1 MKLTENFELAEFESK
16 DGAETPLGVLDNIK
30 ELAENLEIV
39 RKTVKNPIRINSGYR
54 SPAHNAKIGGAKN
67 SLHLK
72 GMAADIV
79 IYDYDIEEVFAT
91 LNTMM
96 QLGQIKKGGLK
107 KYSTFVHYDIRGEIK
122 RW

>member
-79 IYDYDIEEVFAT
+79 IYDYDTEEVFAT

>member
-16 DGAETPLGVLDNIK
+16 DGAETPLGVLDNLK

-54 SPAHNAKIGGAKN
+54 SPTHNAKIGGAKK
-67 SLHLK
+67 SLHLR

-79 IYDYDIEEVFAT
+79 IYDYDTEEVFAT

-96 QLGQIKKGGLK
+96 RLGQIKKGGLK